1 MQMEEWIKIA
11 KHKGISFAFADLLIA
26 SIVSIA
32 NDGTKK
38 Y

>member
-11 KHKGISFAFADLLIA
+11 KHKGISFGFADLLIA
-26 SIVSIA
+26 SIVSIISA
-32 NDGTKK
+32 NKK